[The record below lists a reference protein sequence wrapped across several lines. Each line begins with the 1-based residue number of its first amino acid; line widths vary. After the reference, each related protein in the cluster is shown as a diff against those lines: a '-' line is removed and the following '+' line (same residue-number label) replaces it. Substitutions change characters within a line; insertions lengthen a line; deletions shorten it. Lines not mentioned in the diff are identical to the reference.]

1 MAVTDRF
8 GRLRPW
14 LAVAGAAATAAVLLP
29 PAGTAAR
36 HYVFAQALQYAV
48 LAVGAPPLLVIGA
61 PWRLGPPR
69 LISRLAIARSGRRRT
84 ARTWL
89 ILVAF
94 LTVALAWRLPVAVN
108 ALVTHP
114 ALTVAE
120 AATLIVAGCALWL
133 ELAAS
138 PPLVPRPTRPQRAAF
153 AALPMWAIWAS
164 GYIMGFSGTTWFGA
178 LAHAPGHGLGTVADQ
193 EIAAFVLFVI
203 PGLTF
208 VPVIYVSLLTW
219 LRDGSDPDDEMRQ
232 VPTAAPGPLMPRP
245 PRGWRLPS

>member
-1 MAVTDRF
+1 VTDRF
-8 GRLRPW
+8 TRLRPW
-14 LAVAGAAATAAVLLP
+14 LAVAGAVGTAAVLLP

-48 LAVGAPPLLVIGA
+48 LAVVVPALLVLGA
-61 PWRLGPPR
+61 PWRFGPAG
-69 LISRLAIARSGRRRT
+69 LVGRLAIARSHRTRT

-89 ILVAF
+89 VLIAF
-94 LTVALAWRLPVAVN
+94 LVVALAWRLPAAVN
-108 ALVTHP
+108 ALVPNP
-114 ALTVAE
+114 ALTIGQ
-120 AATLIVAGCALWL
+120 AATLICAGCALWL

-138 PPLVPRPTRPQRAAF
+138 PPLLPRTTRPQRAAF

-164 GYIMGFSGTTWFGA
+164 GYVMGFSGTTWFSA
-178 LAHAPGHGLGTVADQ
+178 LAHSPGHGLGTLADQ
-193 EIAAFVLFVI
+193 EIAAFVLFAI
-203 PGLTF
+203 PGLSF

-232 VPTAAPGPLMPRP
+232 VQTDAPGSVMPRP